1 MRNFAHIEKI
11 FGKLCRI
18 SLDTREQLHYTMCA
32 KTKKCAKR
40 SAEYAVR
47 RQAYKDPQKPGA
59 EPAGPEPIE
68 ALSHALNV
76 DSGELMDEN
85 CDFIYKAGETY
96 GEGAKQEAARL
107 IGQIKSLY
115 AGGSLSSKDMDEMM
129 LAIQDAYWIAKKRLS
144 SAPEAADSEDD

>member
-1 MRNFAHIEKI
+1 MQCADKLIKI
-11 FGKLCRI
+11 RKSRGLSQQDLSRL
-18 SLDTREQLHYTMCA
+18 SGL
-32 KTKKCAKR
+32 
-40 SAEYAVR
+40 SR
-47 RQAYKDPQKPGA
+47 RALAYYESGERLPRHRA
-59 EPAGPEPIE
+59 TIE

-115 AGGSLSSKDMDEMM
+115 AGGSLSSRDMDEMM
-129 LAIQDAYWIAKKRLS
+129 LAIQDAYWIAKKRIS
-144 SAPEAADSEDD
+144 SAPEAAESEDD

>member
-1 MRNFAHIEKI
+1 MQFADKLIKI
-11 FGKLCRI
+11 RKSRGLSQQDLSRL
-18 SLDTREQLHYTMCA
+18 SGL
-32 KTKKCAKR
+32 
-40 SAEYAVR
+40 SR
-47 RQAYKDPQKPGA
+47 RALAYYESGERLPRHRA
-59 EPAGPEPIE
+59 TIE
-68 ALSHALNV
+68 ALSHTLNV

-115 AGGSLSSKDMDEMM
+115 AGGSLSSRDMDEMM
-129 LAIQDAYWIAKKRLS
+129 LAIQDAYWIAKKRIS

>member
-1 MRNFAHIEKI
+1 MQFTDKLIKI
-11 FGKLCRI
+11 RKSRGLSQQDLSRL
-18 SLDTREQLHYTMCA
+18 SGL
-32 KTKKCAKR
+32 
-40 SAEYAVR
+40 SR
-47 RQAYKDPQKPGA
+47 RALAYYESGERLPRHRA
-59 EPAGPEPIE
+59 TIE

-115 AGGSLSSKDMDEMM
+115 AGGSLSSRDMDEMM
-129 LAIQDAYWIAKKRLS
+129 LAIQDAYWIAKKRIS

>member
-1 MRNFAHIEKI
+1 MQFADKLIKI
-11 FGKLCRI
+11 RKSRGLSQQDLSRL
-18 SLDTREQLHYTMCA
+18 SGL
-32 KTKKCAKR
+32 
-40 SAEYAVR
+40 SR
-47 RQAYKDPQKPGA
+47 RALAYYESGERLPRHRA
-59 EPAGPEPIE
+59 TIE

-115 AGGSLSSKDMDEMM
+115 AGGSLSSRDMDEMM
-129 LAIQDAYWIAKKRLS
+129 LAIQDAYWIAKKKLMNKD
-144 SAPEAADSEDD
+144 DSEADEQ

>member
-1 MRNFAHIEKI
+1 MQFSEKLVNI
-11 FGKLCRI
+11 RKSRGLSQQDLSRL
-18 SLDTREQLHYTMCA
+18 SGL
-32 KTKKCAKR
+32 
-40 SAEYAVR
+40 SR
-47 RQAYKDPQKPGA
+47 RALAYYESGERLPRHRA
-59 EPAGPEPIE
+59 TIE

-96 GEGAKQEAARL
+96 GENGKKEAARL

-115 AGGSLSSKDMDEMM
+115 AGGSLSPKDMDEMM

-144 SAPEAADSEDD
+144 SAAEAAESEND

>member
-1 MRNFAHIEKI
+1 MQFADKLIKI
-11 FGKLCRI
+11 RKSRGLSQQDLSRL
-18 SLDTREQLHYTMCA
+18 SGL
-32 KTKKCAKR
+32 
-40 SAEYAVR
+40 SR
-47 RQAYKDPQKPGA
+47 RALAYYESGERLPRHRA
-59 EPAGPEPIE
+59 TIE

-129 LAIQDAYWIAKKRLS
+129 LAIQDAYWIAKKKLMNKD
-144 SAPEAADSEDD
+144 DSEADEQ

>member
-1 MRNFAHIEKI
+1 MQFADKLIKI
-11 FGKLCRI
+11 RKSRGLSQQDLSRL
-18 SLDTREQLHYTMCA
+18 SGL
-32 KTKKCAKR
+32 
-40 SAEYAVR
+40 SR
-47 RQAYKDPQKPGA
+47 RALAYYESGERLPRHRA
-59 EPAGPEPIE
+59 TIE

-115 AGGSLSSKDMDEMM
+115 AGGSLSSRDMDEMM
-129 LAIQDAYWIAKKRLS
+129 LAIQDAYWIAKKRLN